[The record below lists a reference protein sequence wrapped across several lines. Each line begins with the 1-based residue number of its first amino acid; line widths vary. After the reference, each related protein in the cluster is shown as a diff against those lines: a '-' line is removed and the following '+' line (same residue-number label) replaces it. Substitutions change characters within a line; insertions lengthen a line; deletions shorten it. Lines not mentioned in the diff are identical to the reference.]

1 MRALDLLRGFLS
13 RPQGLA
19 ILVDEYGGTE
29 GIVTLADIVEEIVG
43 DALPSGEEDLYI
55 EALDDD
61 RLLVS
66 GHARLD
72 DISEH
77 DGFALEAEGL
87 DTISGLI
94 FNRLGYL
101 PKAGTS
107 CSAAAPEADGA
118 PRHAQDG

>member
-1 MRALDLLRGFLS
+1 M
-13 RPQGLA
+13 
-19 ILVDEYGGTE
+19 
-29 GIVTLADIVEEIVG
+29 TLADVIEEVVG

-55 EALDDD
+55 EPLDED
-61 RLLVS
+61 RLLVG

-77 DGFALEAEGL
+77 PGFEMQAEGL

-101 PKAGTS
+101 PPVGLG
-107 CSAAAPEADGA
+107 AARCRRASD
-118 PRHAQDG
+118 